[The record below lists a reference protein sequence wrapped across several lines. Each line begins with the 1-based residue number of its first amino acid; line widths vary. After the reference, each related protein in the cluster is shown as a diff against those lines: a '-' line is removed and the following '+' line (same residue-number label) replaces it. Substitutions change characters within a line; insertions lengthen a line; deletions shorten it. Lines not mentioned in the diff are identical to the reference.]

1 MLLELRVQ
9 NLLLI
14 EAAELRLGPGLT
26 VVTGETGA
34 GKTILAHSLDLLM
47 GGRPRAGIVRPGA
60 PEAYV
65 EGVFE
70 APGGLLD
77 HEDLADLRE
86 RIPEG
91 EEIVLGRRVGADGRS
106 RAFVQGRS
114 ASAADLREL
123 GRRLIS
129 FYGQHEHRKLTVASA
144 QLEVLDAFCGPQHA
158 EDTAE
163 LAAAHAR
170 ATSLARELAELSERD
185 GARERDR
192 DLLAFELDEI
202 DSLGPTA
209 AEREGLDSERD
220 RLHGLD
226 QLRTAAGAG
235 ADALAPVD
243 AEAPGVAG
251 QLAQSERQARA
262 AQHLDPALGQLADRL
277 EALRL
282 EAEDLGAEL
291 RSYLDGLDADP
302 GRLQEVEERLDRYEH
317 LARKHG
323 GSVGA
328 VLAHAES
335 CRERL
340 ASLDN
345 RDEALERVGADL
357 AEARAAADQVAGRVT
372 TARSKGAPKLAK
384 RVQAE
389 LAELAMA
396 DASFEVQLEP
406 RGERTAMGD
415 ERAEFLIAPNPGV
428 PASPLR
434 DTASGGELSRSMLAI
449 MGVSA
454 GGGPGTLV
462 FDEVDAGIG
471 GKTARSVG
479 ERLSALAESRQ
490 IICITHLPQIA
501 SLADSHFRI
510 AKEARGR
517 VALTTVSQL
526 APDQVEGELVR
537 MLGADGD
544 DAGAREHAKSLLKA
558 AA

>member
-14 EAAELRLGPGLT
+14 EAAELRLGAGLT

-47 GGRPRAGIVRPGA
+47 GGKPRAGIVRPGA

-70 APGGLLD
+70 APPGLLD

-114 ASAADLREL
+114 ASAGDLREL
-123 GRRLIS
+123 GRRLVS

-144 QLEVLDAFCGPQHA
+144 QLEVLDAFCGPGHIEA
-158 EDTAE
+158 TAG
-163 LAAAHAR
+163 LAGAHAR
-170 ATSLARELAELSERD
+170 VTALTRQLSELSERD

-209 AEREGLDSERD
+209 AERESLDAERD

-226 QLRTAAGAG
+226 QLRAAAGAG

-262 AQHLDPALGQLADRL
+262 AQDLDPALGQLADRL

-323 GSVGA
+323 GSVEG

-345 RDEALERVGADL
+345 RDEALERVGAEL
-357 AEARAAADQVAGRVT
+357 AEARAAADQLAGRVSA
-372 TARSKGAPKLAK
+372 ARSKAAPKLAK

-396 DASFEVQLEP
+396 DATFEVRLEP
-406 RGERTAMGD
+406 RTERTAMGD

-471 GKTARSVG
+471 GQTARSVG

-501 SLADSHFRI
+501 SMADSHFRI
-510 AKEARGR
+510 AKEARGQ

-526 APDQVEGELVR
+526 AGDQVEAELVR

-544 DAGAREHAKSLLKA
+544 DAGARKHAKSLLKA